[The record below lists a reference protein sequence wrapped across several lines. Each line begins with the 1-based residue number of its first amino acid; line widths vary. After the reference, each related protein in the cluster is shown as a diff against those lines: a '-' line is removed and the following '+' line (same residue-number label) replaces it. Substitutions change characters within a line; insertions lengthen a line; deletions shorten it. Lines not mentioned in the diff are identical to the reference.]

1 MNTSLTNY
9 LNSRKS
15 ENNMLKILGRD
26 NSINVRKVL
35 WLCEELNLEYEREDW
50 GRGVLSTQSPE
61 FLQLNPNGQIP
72 VVLDGDLVLW
82 QSNSIIRYLANA
94 YDKEHLLYPTQA
106 KERFFV
112 DQWLDWQAIELN
124 NSWTYTIMSLLRH
137 SPDHQDPN
145 LLQQGIDKWNRHMQ
159 MLDQQLAKTQAY
171 VTGSQFSL
179 ADIPIGLSVQRW
191 KATPFDHP
199 TLSHVDQYFEL
210 LNQRAGFLKWGN
222 NGEP

>member
-1 MNTSLTNY
+1 
-9 LNSRKS
+9 
-15 ENNMLKILGRD
+15 MLKILGRD

-50 GRGVLSTQSPE
+50 GRGVRSAQSLE
-61 FLQLNPNGQIP
+61 FLELNPNGQIP
-72 VVLDGDLVLW
+72 VVLDSDLVLW
-82 QSNSIIRYLANA
+82 QSNSIIRYLANT

-112 DQWLDWQAIELN
+112 DQWIDWQAIELN
-124 NSWTYTIMSLLRH
+124 NSWTYTIMSLLRN

-145 LLQQGIDKWNRHMQ
+145 LLQQGIDNWNRHMQ
-159 MLDQQLAKTQAY
+159 ILDQQLAKTQAY
-171 VTGSQFSL
+171 VAGSQFSL

-199 TLSHVDQYFEL
+199 TLKHVDQYFEL

>member
-1 MNTSLTNY
+1 
-9 LNSRKS
+9 
-15 ENNMLKILGRD
+15 MLKILGRD

-50 GRGVLSTQSPE
+50 GRAFRSAQSPE
-61 FLQLNPNGQIP
+61 YLQLNPNGQIP

-94 YDKEHLLYPTQA
+94 YDKEHKLYPTQA

-112 DQWLDWQAIELN
+112 DQWIDWQAIELN

-137 SPDHQDPN
+137 SPNHQDPD
-145 LLQQGIDKWNRHMQ
+145 LLKKGIDNWNHHMQ
-159 MLDQQLAKTQAY
+159 ILDQQLAKTQAY
-171 VTGSQFSL
+171 VAGTEFTL

-199 TLSHVDQYFEL
+199 TLKHVDQYFEL

>member
-1 MNTSLTNY
+1 
-9 LNSRKS
+9 
-15 ENNMLKILGRD
+15 MLKILGRD

-171 VTGSQFSL
+171 VAGSQFSL

>member
-1 MNTSLTNY
+1 
-9 LNSRKS
+9 
-15 ENNMLKILGRD
+15 MLKILGRD

-145 LLQQGIDKWNRHMQ
+145 LLQQGIDNWNRHMQ
-159 MLDQQLAKTQAY
+159 ILDQQLATTQAY
-171 VTGSQFSL
+171 VAGSQFSL

-199 TLSHVDQYFEL
+199 TLRHVDQYFEL

>member
-1 MNTSLTNY
+1 
-9 LNSRKS
+9 
-15 ENNMLKILGRD
+15 MLKILGRD

-171 VTGSQFSL
+171 VAGSQFSL

-210 LNQRAGFLKWGN
+210 LNQCAGFLKWGN

>member
-1 MNTSLTNY
+1 
-9 LNSRKS
+9 
-15 ENNMLKILGRD
+15 MLKILGRD

-50 GRGVLSTQSPE
+50 GRGFRSAQSAE
-61 FLQLNPNGQIP
+61 YLQLNPNGQIP

-94 YDKEHLLYPTQA
+94 YDKEHKLYPTQA

-137 SPDHQDPN
+137 SPNHQDPD
-145 LLQQGIDKWNRHMQ
+145 LLKKGIDDWNHHMQ
-159 MLDQQLAKTQAY
+159 ILDQQLAKTQAY
-171 VTGSQFSL
+171 VAGTEFTL

-199 TLSHVDQYFEL
+199 TLKHVDQYFEL

>member
-1 MNTSLTNY
+1 
-9 LNSRKS
+9 
-15 ENNMLKILGRD
+15 MLKILGRD

-50 GRGVLSTQSPE
+50 GRGFRSVQSPE
-61 FLQLNPNGQIP
+61 YLQLNPNGQIP

-94 YDKEHLLYPTQA
+94 YDKEHKLYPTQA
-106 KERFFV
+106 KDRFFV

-137 SPDHQDPN
+137 SPDYQDPN
-145 LLQQGIDKWNRHMQ
+145 LLQQGIENWNHHMQ
-159 MLDQQLAKTQAY
+159 ILDQQLAKTQAY
-171 VTGSQFSL
+171 VAGTEFTL

-199 TLSHVDQYFEL
+199 TLKHVDQYFEL

>member
-1 MNTSLTNY
+1 
-9 LNSRKS
+9 
-15 ENNMLKILGRD
+15 MLKILGRD

-50 GRGVLSTQSPE
+50 GRGFRSAQSFE
-61 FLQLNPNGQIP
+61 YLQLNPNGQIP

-94 YDKEHLLYPTQA
+94 YDKEHQLYPTQA

-112 DQWLDWQAIELN
+112 DQWIDWQAIELN

-145 LLQQGIDKWNRHMQ
+145 LLQQGINDWNHHMQ
-159 MLDQQLAKTQAY
+159 ILDQQLAKTQAY
-171 VTGSQFSL
+171 VAGTEFTL

-199 TLSHVDQYFEL
+199 TLKHVDQYFEL

>member
-1 MNTSLTNY
+1 
-9 LNSRKS
+9 
-15 ENNMLKILGRD
+15 MLKILGRD

-50 GRGVLSTQSPE
+50 GRGFCSAQSAE
-61 FLQLNPNGQIP
+61 YLQLNPNGQIP

-94 YDKEHLLYPTQA
+94 YDKEHQLYPTQA

-112 DQWLDWQAIELN
+112 DQWIDWQAIELN
-124 NSWTYTIMSLLRH
+124 NSWTYTIMSFLRH
-137 SPDHQDPN
+137 SPNHQDPD
-145 LLQQGIDKWNRHMQ
+145 LLKKGIDNWNHHMQ
-159 MLDQQLAKTQAY
+159 ILDQQLAKTQTY
-171 VTGSQFSL
+171 VAGTEFTL

-199 TLSHVDQYFEL
+199 TLKHVEQYFEL

>member
-1 MNTSLTNY
+1 
-9 LNSRKS
+9 
-15 ENNMLKILGRD
+15 MLKILGRD

-94 YDKEHLLYPTQA
+94 YDKENQLYPTQA

-171 VTGSQFSL
+171 VAGSQFSL

>member
-1 MNTSLTNY
+1 
-9 LNSRKS
+9 
-15 ENNMLKILGRD
+15 
-26 NSINVRKVL
+26 
-35 WLCEELNLEYEREDW
+35 
-50 GRGVLSTQSPE
+50 
-61 FLQLNPNGQIP
+61 
-72 VVLDGDLVLW
+72 
-82 QSNSIIRYLANA
+82 NA
-94 YDKEHLLYPTQA
+94 YDKEHKLYPTQA

-145 LLQQGIDKWNRHMQ
+145 LLQQGIENWNHHMQ
-159 MLDQQLAKTQAY
+159 ILDQQLAKTQAY
-171 VTGSQFSL
+171 VVGTEFTL

-199 TLSHVDQYFEL
+199 TLKHVDQYFEL

>member
-1 MNTSLTNY
+1 
-9 LNSRKS
+9 
-15 ENNMLKILGRD
+15 MLKILGRD

-94 YDKEHLLYPTQA
+94 YDKENQLYPPQA

-171 VTGSQFSL
+171 VAGSQFSL

-210 LNQRAGFLKWGN
+210 LNNVRAF
-222 NGEP
+222 

>member
-1 MNTSLTNY
+1 
-9 LNSRKS
+9 
-15 ENNMLKILGRD
+15 MLKILGRD

-50 GRGVLSTQSPE
+50 GRGVLSAQSPE

-171 VTGSQFSL
+171 VAGSQFSL

>member
-1 MNTSLTNY
+1 
-9 LNSRKS
+9 
-15 ENNMLKILGRD
+15 MLKILGRD

-50 GRGVLSTQSPE
+50 GRGFRSVQSPE
-61 FLQLNPNGQIP
+61 YLQLNPNGQIP

-94 YDKEHLLYPTQA
+94 YDKEHKLYPTQA
-106 KERFFV
+106 KDRFFV

-137 SPDHQDPN
+137 SPDYQDPN
-145 LLQQGIDKWNRHMQ
+145 LLQQGIENWNHHMQ
-159 MLDQQLAKTQAY
+159 ILDQQLAKTQTY
-171 VTGSQFSL
+171 VAGTEFTL

-199 TLSHVDQYFEL
+199 TLKHVDQYFEL

>member
-1 MNTSLTNY
+1 
-9 LNSRKS
+9 
-15 ENNMLKILGRD
+15 MLKILGRD

-72 VVLDGDLVLW
+72 VVLGGDLVLW

-171 VTGSQFSL
+171 VAGSQFSL

>member
-1 MNTSLTNY
+1 
-9 LNSRKS
+9 
-15 ENNMLKILGRD
+15 MLKILGRD

-171 VTGSQFSL
+171 VAGSQFSL

-199 TLSHVDQYFEL
+199 TLNHVDQYFEL

>member
-1 MNTSLTNY
+1 M
-9 LNSRKS
+9 
-15 ENNMLKILGRD
+15 MLKILGRD

-171 VTGSQFSL
+171 VAGSQFSL

>member
-94 YDKEHLLYPTQA
+94 YDKENQLYPTQA

-171 VTGSQFSL
+171 VAGSQFSL

>member
-171 VTGSQFSL
+171 VAGSQFSL

-199 TLSHVDQYFEL
+199 TLNHVDQYFEL

>member
-1 MNTSLTNY
+1 
-9 LNSRKS
+9 
-15 ENNMLKILGRD
+15 MLKILGRD

>member
-1 MNTSLTNY
+1 
-9 LNSRKS
+9 
-15 ENNMLKILGRD
+15 MLKILGRD

-35 WLCEELNLEYEREDW
+35 WLCEELNLEYVREDW
-50 GRGVLSTQSPE
+50 GRGFRSAQSPE
-61 FLQLNPNGQIP
+61 YLQLNPNGQIP

-94 YDKEHLLYPTQA
+94 YDKEHQLYPTQA

-112 DQWLDWQAIELN
+112 DQWIDWQAIELN

-137 SPDHQDPN
+137 SPDHRDPN
-145 LLQQGIDKWNRHMQ
+145 LLQQGIDDWNHHMQ
-159 MLDQQLAKTQAY
+159 ILDQQLEKTQAY
-171 VTGSQFSL
+171 VAGTEFTL

-191 KATPFDHP
+191 KATPFGHP
-199 TLSHVDQYFEL
+199 TLKHVDQYFEL

>member
-1 MNTSLTNY
+1 
-9 LNSRKS
+9 
-15 ENNMLKILGRD
+15 MLKILGRD

-159 MLDQQLAKTQAY
+159 ILDQQLAKTQAY
-171 VTGSQFSL
+171 VAGSQFSL

-199 TLSHVDQYFEL
+199 TLKHVDQYFEL

>member
-1 MNTSLTNY
+1 
-9 LNSRKS
+9 
-15 ENNMLKILGRD
+15 MLKILGRD

-124 NSWTYTIMSLLRH
+124 NSWTYTIMSLLRN

-145 LLQQGIDKWNRHMQ
+145 LLQQGIDRWNRHMQ

-171 VTGSQFSL
+171 VAGSQFSL
-179 ADIPIGLSVQRW
+179 ADIPTGLSVQRW

>member
-1 MNTSLTNY
+1 
-9 LNSRKS
+9 
-15 ENNMLKILGRD
+15 MLKILGRD

-94 YDKEHLLYPTQA
+94 YDKENQLYPPQA

-171 VTGSQFSL
+171 VAGSQFSL

>member
-1 MNTSLTNY
+1 
-9 LNSRKS
+9 
-15 ENNMLKILGRD
+15 MLKILGRD

-50 GRGVLSTQSPE
+50 GRGFRSAQSPE
-61 FLQLNPNGQIP
+61 YFQLNPNGQIP

-82 QSNSIIRYLANA
+82 QSNSIIRYLTNA
-94 YDKEHLLYPTQA
+94 YDKDHKLYPTQA

-124 NSWTYTIMSLLRH
+124 NSWTYTIMSLLRN
-137 SPDHQDPN
+137 SPNHQDQD
-145 LLQQGIDKWNRHMQ
+145 LLKKGIDNWNHHMQ
-159 MLDQQLAKTQAY
+159 ILDQQLAKTQAY
-171 VTGSQFSL
+171 VAGTEFTL

-199 TLSHVDQYFEL
+199 TLKHVDQYFEL